1 MSRAKKKNSSGSKPK
16 SANRDQSTNPR
27 SKVIA
32 AEIAGIILL
41 FGAVFLLLAL
51 IGYDSQDPS
60 WARTVAPGVKV
71 HNTAGRVGAW
81 IAETALQG
89 FGLTAFFIPFMM
101 AFLGILAVLRGGK
114 KHLLGK
120 AAKFVLALVI
130 AGPLLNLLFQA
141 VSWRGA
147 EIQPGGFFGSLIQD
161 GLTGLLN
168 STGALIVLVAA
179 AVLLLAFSS
188 GISFRGLFQTLGRLF
203 AFASREV
210 KIKITDSRKPARFE
224 ASSSTAAIELQA
236 GAGKKGRGKK
246 ASGKT
251 APPGETDDEIEPG
264 PKRPDPRE
272 IKRGTVKPPRF
283 DPPKPEPTLF
293 PPEMAEGYHF
303 PPLTLLDAGTA
314 PEKIDKA
321 ELLEK
326 KRLIEEKLREFN
338 ITGEVREYHPG
349 PVITTYEYTPSP
361 GIKIS
366 QVMNL
371 AEDLSLVLRAEAVRV
386 QRIPGKASI
395 GVEIPNNKRE
405 IIRLRDILASDDFQN
420 SPSKLT
426 FALGKTVHDE
436 VYVTDLTQ
444 MPHLLIAGA
453 TGTGKS
459 VCLNALIASILYK
472 ASPEEVKIILI
483 DPKRIE
489 FTLYEG
495 IPHLLSPIINDP
507 KKAGFVLM
515 DAVKRMEE
523 RLHLMGQ
530 HKVRNIQQYNAQIAQ
545 ILKEKKGRLTEEET
559 AKLKP
564 MPYIVIIIDELA
576 ELMMVSGQDVDYAIV
591 RLAQLAR
598 AVGIHLVLATQRPSI
613 DVITGTIKNNFSSRI
628 AFRVPSKVDS
638 RIILDTVGAEKLLGN
653 GDMLFIPPSNPQKL
667 RLHGAFVS
675 NLEVQRLVRFVR
687 QQADPVYD
695 ERIADILE
703 STSGPEWGEPGE
715 KDERYEEALRTVMA
729 GQASASYLQRRMKLG
744 YARASR
750 IIDQMEQEGL
760 LGPADGSKPR
770 EILVDPKQFL
780 SDLSKSKKKSA
791 DDF

>member
-1 MSRAKKKNSSGSKPK
+1 MSRAKKKNSAHSKSK
-16 SANRDQSTNPR
+16 SANQGNSKTPR

-32 AEIAGIILL
+32 AEIAGIVLL

-51 IGYDSQDPS
+51 IGYDSRDPS
-60 WARTVAPGVKV
+60 WAGAGAPGAKV

-89 FGLTAFFIPFMM
+89 FGLTAFFFPFMM

-120 AAKFVLALVI
+120 AAKFALALVI

-147 EIQPGGFFGSLIQD
+147 EIQPGGFFGGLLQD

-179 AVLLLAFSS
+179 AVLFLAFST
-188 GISFRGLFQTLGRLF
+188 GISFRGLFHALGRLF
-203 AFASREV
+203 TFASREV
-210 KIKITDSRKPARFE
+210 KIKITDSRKPARLE
-224 ASSSTAAIELQA
+224 ASKSAAAIEPPA
-236 GAGKKGRGKK
+236 EAEKKGRGKRTAGK
-246 ASGKT
+246 AEDGL
-251 APPGETDDEIEPG
+251 EPE

-283 DPPKPEPTLF
+283 DPPPSEPTLF
-293 PPEMAEGYHF
+293 PPEPAEGYNF
-303 PPLTLLDAGTA
+303 PPLTLLDAGSA

-420 SPSKLT
+420 SPSKLA

-436 VYVTDLTQ
+436 VYVTDITQ

-523 RLHLMGQ
+523 RLYLMGQ

-545 ILKEKKGRLTEEET
+545 VLKEKKGRLTEEET

-576 ELMMVSGQDVDYAIV
+576 ELMMISGQDVDYAIV

-667 RLHGAFVS
+667 RLHGAYVT

-687 QQADPVYD
+687 QQGDPVYD
-695 ERIADILE
+695 QRIADILE

-715 KDERYEEALRTVMA
+715 KDERYEEALRTVMT

-780 SDLSKSKKKSA
+780 TDMRKPKKR
-791 DDF
+791 DDEI